1 MRWLCW
7 WRPPCVLRRVLVN
20 VTYNPNEAL
29 QGVLWRYRGGWLVL
43 RDVEGLT
50 TGQAPAKMDGDVV
63 IHRDKVAY
71 LQVVG

>member
-29 QGVLWRYRGGWLVL
+29 QGVLWRYRGGWLVIIFSI
-43 RDVEGLT
+43 VMT
-50 TGQAPAKMDGDVV
+50 
-63 IHRDKVAY
+63 VATW
-71 LQVVG
+71 VAAFSFV